1 VDSLSNNNAAAQQAP
16 NFQQP
21 FLLAGPEAEEN
32 SGFDFWGVLNRRKW
46 LVFLGL
52 ITGMA
57 LGSVFHAK
65 SETVFESKAN
75 VWIEPKKR
83 LIVPM
88 TNSGEILRNYED
100 TNIRHDKKMN
110 QENIILGML
119 KNNEGL
125 NNLRSLKDLSD
136 EEKFL
141 YISNNLT
148 VAQNRDEPFLF
159 HVNYFNSHET
169 DAQIILA
176 NLIETYK
183 KSLKDEYEKETDD
196 TLARLDEF
204 DRGFRQDFKREQEKL
219 AKLIEERTANFT
231 MFGQGL
237 TESHAMLKKV
247 SESLETTRAELTT
260 LAEDRDRIL
269 AAQATGP
276 EGIRQTVW
284 IFQTEGKMAKP
295 GQYMDLSERMES
307 RMSEQIMKYEEEW
320 YLMKQRLAD
329 GHPTV
334 KMARARL
341 DRAKADYQD
350 MIEGNSDKTSVTR
363 PMTDE
368 ESLVSYLELVTSR
381 IESLQQELNYNVE
394 AKILHTEE
402 TKKLAMLE
410 SKIELQKEATEE
422 VKKYLNT
429 ITAKLVEI
437 KPSSNS
443 DSNQEGFRVQML
455 SEASLGEVVWPIL
468 PLILGAGG
476 LLGSLAGF
484 GLGCLVELADK
495 TFHNPDEVMKQ
506 LQIPLI
512 GHIPV
517 IGQGKRYLV
526 EGSAIEPIICTY
538 HRPKSQTSEAFRAVR
553 TALYFNTQGKQHS
566 VIQVTSPTPGDGKS
580 TLASNL
586 AVSIAQSGKRVL
598 LVDADMRRPR
608 QHATFG
614 IEANE
619 GFATVLSGRSA
630 WRDCM
635 YECEEIEGLTL
646 MPCGS
651 KPQNPAELCSSP
663 QVKTLIEEL
672 REEFDFVII
681 DTPPLLA
688 VTDACP
694 IAARVDG
701 VILTLRIKKNVRV
714 SAERACEM
722 LRNLGANCL
731 GLVVN
736 GVGAQSGYGS
746 QYTYGAYRAGYSYNG
761 YGQGYGYGYGY
772 GYGNGGKY
780 YDEDQKGRKVTPKAI
795 ETEASIES

>member
-1 VDSLSNNNAAAQQAP
+1 MDSFANNAHLQQAP
-16 NFQQP
+16 LQQP

-32 SGFDFWGVLNRRKW
+32 SSFDFWGVLNRRKW

-52 ITGMA
+52 VTGMA
-57 LGSVFHAK
+57 LGAVFHAK
-65 SETVFESKAN
+65 SETIYESKAN
-75 VWIEPKKR
+75 VAIEPKKR
-83 LIVPM
+83 FSIPM
-88 TNSGEILRNYED
+88 TNTGDILPNYED
-100 TNIRHDKKMN
+100 SNIRHDRLIN

-119 KNNEGL
+119 KQNAGL
-125 NNLRSLKDLSD
+125 NNLRSLKDLSED
-136 EEKFL
+136 EKFE
-141 YISNNLT
+141 YISENLT
-148 VAQNRDEPFLF
+148 VSQDREEPSVFI
-159 HVNYFNSHET
+159 VNYRNSYET

-183 KSLKDEYEKETDD
+183 KNLKEQYEKETDE

-204 DRGFRQDFKREQEKL
+204 DRSFRQEFKVEQSKL
-219 AKLIEERTANFT
+219 ARLIEERTANFT
-231 MFGQGL
+231 MFGVGL
-237 TESHAMLKKV
+237 TESHIMLKKV
-247 SESLETTRAELTT
+247 STALEETRGELTS
-260 LAEDRDRIL
+260 LAEDRDRIN
-269 AAQATGP
+269 AALENGP
-276 EGIRQTVW
+276 EGVRQTVW
-284 IFQTEGKMAKP
+284 IFQNEGKMAKP
-295 GQYMDLSERMES
+295 GQFLDLAERLES
-307 RMSEQIMKYEEEW
+307 RMSQQIMEYENEW
-320 YLMKQRLAD
+320 FLMKQRLAD

-334 KMARARL
+334 KMAKARL
-341 DRAKADYQD
+341 DRANQDYQE
-350 MIEGNSDKTSVTR
+350 MLSGNSGNTAVSR
-363 PMTDE
+363 PMTDQ
-368 ESLVSYLELVTSR
+368 ESLMSYLELVNSR
-381 IESLQQELNYNVE
+381 IQSLQQELSYNLE
-394 AKILHTEE
+394 AKVLHTAE
-402 TKKLAMLE
+402 TKKLAVLDT
-410 SKIELQKEATEE
+410 KIELQQEATNN
-422 VKKYLNT
+422 VKKFLDT

-437 KPSSNS
+437 KPSANS
-443 DSNQEGFRVQML
+443 DANQEGFRVQTL

-468 PLILGAGG
+468 PLILAGGG
-476 LLGSLAGF
+476 LLGSLLGF

-506 LQIPLI
+506 LQVPLI

-608 QHATFG
+608 QHGTFG
-614 IEANE
+614 IEASE

-714 SAERACEM
+714 SAERACDM

-772 GYGNGGKY
+772 GYGSGKY
-780 YDEDQKGRKVTPKAI
+780 YDEDQKGRKVAPKG
-795 ETEASIES
+795 IESETHQEI

>member
-1 VDSLSNNNAAAQQAP
+1 MQQP
-16 NFQQP
+16 PFQQP
-21 FLLAGPEAEEN
+21 LLLSNPEAEETN
-32 SGFDFWGVLNRRKW
+32 SFDFWGVLNRRKW

-57 LGSVFHAK
+57 LGAVIHAK
-65 SETVFESKAN
+65 SETVYESTAR
-75 VWIEPKKR
+75 VRIEPKKR
-83 LIVPM
+83 FIVPM
-88 TNSGEILRNYED
+88 TGTGEILPNYED
-100 TNIRHDKKMN
+100 SNIRHDRLLN

-119 KNNEGL
+119 KQNEGL
-125 NNLRSLKDLSD
+125 NNLRSLKDFSD
-136 EEKFL
+136 DEKFE
-141 YISNNLT
+141 YISENLN
-148 VAQNRDEPFLF
+148 VSQDREEPSLFL
-159 HVNYFNSHET
+159 VTYRNSHET
-169 DAQIILA
+169 DSQIILA

-183 KSLKDEYEKETDD
+183 KNLKDQYEKETDE
-196 TLARLDEF
+196 TLAKLDEF
-204 DRGFRQDFKREQEKL
+204 DRSFRQDFKVEQEKL
-219 AKLIEERTANFT
+219 ARLIEQRTANFT
-231 MFGQGL
+231 MFGQNT
-237 TESHAMLKKV
+237 TESHIMLQKV
-247 SESLETTRAELTT
+247 TETLEATRGELNT

-269 AAQATGP
+269 AAMESGP
-276 EGIRQTVW
+276 EAIRQTVW
-284 IFQTEGKMAKP
+284 IFQNEGKMARP
-295 GQYMDLSERMES
+295 GQFMDLGERTEA
-307 RMSEQIMKYEEEW
+307 RMSERVSTYEEEW
-320 YLMKQRLAD
+320 FLMKQRLAD
-329 GHPTV
+329 GHPSV

-341 DRAKADYQD
+341 DRAIADYQD
-350 MIEGNSDKTSVTR
+350 LINGNAEKTNPAR
-363 PMTDE
+363 PMTDQ
-368 ESLVSYLELVTSR
+368 ESLTSYLELVNSH
-381 IESLQQELNYNVE
+381 IDSLQQELNYNLE
-394 AKILHTEE
+394 AKVLHTAE
-402 TKKLAMLE
+402 TKKLAELDT
-410 SKIELQKEATEE
+410 KIELQQEATEN
-422 VKKYLNT
+422 VKKFLDT
-429 ITAKLVEI
+429 ITAKLVEV
-437 KPSSNS
+437 KPSAGS
-443 DSNQEGFRVQML
+443 DANQEGFRVQTL

-468 PLILGAGG
+468 PLILAGGG
-476 LLGSLAGF
+476 LLGSLGGF

-506 LQIPLI
+506 LQVPLI

-608 QHATFG
+608 QHGTFG
-614 IEANE
+614 IEASE

-714 SAERACEM
+714 SAERACDM

-772 GYGNGGKY
+772 GYGSGKY
-780 YDEDQKGRKVTPKAI
+780 YDEDQKGRKVAPKG
-795 ETEASIES
+795 IESEAHQEI

>member
-1 VDSLSNNNAAAQQAP
+1 MDSFSNNAPMQQASL
-16 NFQQP
+16 QQP
-21 FLLAGPEAEEN
+21 FLLAGPDSEEEN
-32 SGFDFWGVLNRRKW
+32 GFDFWGVLNRRKW

-57 LGSVFHAK
+57 LGAVLHAK
-65 SETVFESKAN
+65 SETVYESTAR
-75 VWIEPKKR
+75 VRIEPKKR
-83 LIVPM
+83 FTLPIS
-88 TNSGEILRNYED
+88 NSGEILPNYED
-100 TNIRHDKKMN
+100 SNIRHDRLIN

-119 KNNEGL
+119 RQNEGL
-125 NNLRSLKDLSD
+125 NNLRSLKDLAD
-136 EEKFL
+136 DEKFE
-141 YISNNLT
+141 YISENLT
-148 VAQNRDEPFLF
+148 VSQDREEPSLFL
-159 HVNYFNSHET
+159 VTYKNSHET
-169 DAQIILA
+169 DSQILLA

-183 KSLKDEYEKETDD
+183 KNLKDQYEKETDE

-204 DRGFRQDFKREQEKL
+204 DRSFRQDYKVQQEKL
-219 AKLIEERTANFT
+219 ARLVEERVADFT
-231 MFGQGL
+231 MFGSNT
-237 TESHAMLKKV
+237 TESHIMLQKV
-247 SESLETTRAELTT
+247 SEALEETRGELTS
-260 LAEDRDRIL
+260 LSADRDRIL
-269 AAQATGP
+269 TAMENGS
-276 EGIRQTVW
+276 EGIRLAVW
-284 IFQTEGKMAKP
+284 IFQNEKKLAKP
-295 GQYMDLSERMES
+295 GQYLDPAERMEN
-307 RMSEQIMKYEEEW
+307 RMSEQIMKYEEEY
-320 YLMKQRLAD
+320 YLTKQRLAD

-334 KMARARL
+334 KMAKARL
-341 DRAKADYQD
+341 DRATADYQD
-350 MIEGNSDKTSVTR
+350 MIQGNSTKTNAAR

-368 ESLVSYLELVTSR
+368 ETLASYLELVNSR
-381 IESLQQELNYNVE
+381 IASLQQELNYNLE
-394 AKILHTEE
+394 AKVLHTAE
-402 TKKLAMLE
+402 TKKLAELDT
-410 SKIELQKEATEE
+410 KIEIQQQATEKVE
-422 VKKYLNT
+422 HYLDT
-429 ITAKLVEI
+429 ITTKLVEV
-437 KPSSNS
+437 KPSASS
-443 DSNQEGFRVQML
+443 DANQEGFRVQTL

-468 PLILGAGG
+468 PLILAGGG

-506 LQIPLI
+506 LQVPLI

-614 IEANE
+614 IEASE

-772 GYGNGGKY
+772 GYGSGKY
-780 YDEDQKGRKVTPKAI
+780 YDEDQKGRKVAPKG
-795 ETEASIES
+795 IESETHQEI

>member
-1 VDSLSNNNAAAQQAP
+1 MDSFTNNAPAQQSP
-16 NFQQP
+16 NLQQP

-32 SGFDFWGVLNRRKW
+32 AGFDFWGVLNRRKW

-65 SETVFESKAN
+65 SATIYESKAN
-75 VWIEPKKR
+75 VWIEPRKQFR
-83 LIVPM
+83 IPI

-100 TNIRHDKKMN
+100 STIRHDKKMN

-119 KNNEGL
+119 RDNEGL

-136 EEKFL
+136 DEKYN
-141 YISNNLT
+141 YISDNLT
-148 VAQNRDEPFLF
+148 VNQDRDEAYLF
-159 HVNYFNSHET
+159 HVEYHNSHET

-183 KSLKDEYEKETDD
+183 KTLKEEYEKETDE

-204 DRGFRQDFKREQEKL
+204 DRSFRHDFKTEQEKL
-219 AKLIEERTANFT
+219 GKLIEERTANFT
-231 MFGQGL
+231 MFGVGH
-237 TESHAMLKKV
+237 TESHMLLQKV
-247 SESLETTRAELTT
+247 TVALEETRGKLNEL
-260 LAEDRDRIL
+260 AADRDLIL
-269 AAQATGP
+269 QAQQEGP
-276 EGIRQTVW
+276 NAIQRVIWKLQND
-284 IFQTEGKMAKP
+284 GKMFRP
-295 GQYMDLSERMES
+295 GQYLDVAERADE
-307 RMSEQIMKYEEEW
+307 RLLGRIGQYEEE
-320 YLMKQRLAD
+320 YFALKDRLAD
-329 GHPTV
+329 GHPSV
-334 KMARARL
+334 KSAKARL
-341 DRAKADYQD
+341 DRALRDYQEKR
-350 MIEGNSDKTSVTR
+350 EGNSETPIGNLPITG
-363 PMTDE
+363 E
-368 ESLVSYLELVTSR
+368 EALASYLESVLADIQSW
-381 IESLQQELNYNVE
+381 QEELAYNVE
-394 AKILHTEE
+394 AKELHTAE
-402 TKKLAMLE
+402 TKKLAVLE
-410 SKIELQKEATEE
+410 TKIQLQQERADE

-443 DSNQEGFRVQML
+443 ESNQEGFRVQML

-506 LQIPLI
+506 LQVPLI

-526 EGSAIEPIICTY
+526 EGSAIEPIICSY

-608 QHATFG
+608 QHSTFG

-714 SAERACEM
+714 SAERATEM

-772 GYGNGGKY
+772 GYGSGKY
-780 YDEDQKGRKVTPKAI
+780 YDEDKKGRKVTPKAI
-795 ETEASIES
+795 ESETSQNI

>member
-1 VDSLSNNNAAAQQAP
+1 MDSFSNNAPMQQAP
-16 NFQQP
+16 FQQP
-21 FLLAGPEAEEN
+21 LLLSNPEAEETSN
-32 SGFDFWGVLNRRKW
+32 FDFWGVLNRRKW

-57 LGSVFHAK
+57 IGAVIHAK
-65 SETVFESKAN
+65 SETIFESSAK
-75 VWIEPKKR
+75 VRIEPKKR
-83 LIVPM
+83 FIVPM
-88 TNSGEILRNYED
+88 SNTGEILPNYED
-100 TNIRHDKKMN
+100 SNIRHDRLIN

-119 KNNEGL
+119 KQNEGL

-136 EEKFL
+136 EEKFE
-141 YISNNLT
+141 YISENLNVSQDREET
-148 VAQNRDEPFLF
+148 SLFL
-159 HVNYFNSHET
+159 VTYRNSHET
-169 DAQIILA
+169 DSQIILA

-183 KSLKDEYEKETDD
+183 KSLKEQYEKDTDE

-204 DRGFRQDFKREQEKL
+204 DRGFRQEFKVEQEKL
-219 AKLIEERTANFT
+219 SRLIEQRTANFT
-231 MFGQGL
+231 MFGSNT
-237 TESHAMLKKV
+237 TESHIMLRKV
-247 SESLETTRAELTT
+247 SESLEETRGELNT

-269 AAQATGP
+269 AAMESGP
-276 EGIRQTVW
+276 EAIRQTVW
-284 IFQTEGKMAKP
+284 IFQNEGKMARP
-295 GQYMDLSERMES
+295 GQFMDLGERTEA
-307 RMSEQIMKYEEEW
+307 RMSERVSTYEEEW
-320 YLMKQRLAD
+320 FLLKQRLAD
-329 GHPTV
+329 GHPNV

-341 DRAKADYQD
+341 DRAMVDYQNL
-350 MIEGNSDKTSVTR
+350 IQGNSETANSAR

-368 ESLVSYLELVTSR
+368 ESLTSYLELVNSH
-381 IESLQQELNYNVE
+381 IDSLQQELNYNLE
-394 AKILHTEE
+394 AKVLHTAE
-402 TKKLAMLE
+402 TKKLAELDT
-410 SKIELQKEATEE
+410 KIELQQEATEN
-422 VKKYLNT
+422 VKKFLDT
-429 ITAKLVEI
+429 ITAKLVEV
-437 KPSSNS
+437 KPSAGS
-443 DSNQEGFRVQML
+443 DANQEGFRVQTL
-455 SEASLGEVVWPIL
+455 SEASLGKVVWPIL
-468 PLILGAGG
+468 PLILAGGG

-506 LQIPLI
+506 LQVPLI

-517 IGQGKRYLV
+517 IGMGKRYLV
-526 EGSAIEPIICTY
+526 EGSAIEPVICTY

-608 QHATFG
+608 QHGTFG
-614 IEANE
+614 IEASE

-772 GYGNGGKY
+772 GYGSGKY
-780 YDEDQKGRKVTPKAI
+780 YDEDQKGRKVAPKAI
-795 ETEASIES
+795 ESEAHQEI

>member
-1 VDSLSNNNAAAQQAP
+1 MDSFSNNATAQQAP
-16 NFQQP
+16 PFQQP
-21 FLLAGPEAEEN
+21 FLLAGPEAEE
-32 SGFDFWGVLNRRKW
+32 SSSFDFWGVLNRRKW

-57 LGSVFHAK
+57 LGAVFHAK
-65 SETVFESKAN
+65 SETVFMSKAN

-88 TNSGEILRNYED
+88 GGNGGDILRNYED
-100 TNIRHDKKMN
+100 SSIRHDKKMN

-119 KNNEGL
+119 KNNKGL
-125 NNLRSLKDLSD
+125 NNLPSLKDLSD
-136 EEKFL
+136 EEKFM
-141 YISNNLT
+141 YISDNLS
-148 VAQNRDEPFLF
+148 VNQNRDEAFLF
-159 HVNYFNSHET
+159 HVSYHNSHET

-176 NLIETYK
+176 NIIETYK
-183 KSLKDEYEKETDD
+183 KNLKDEYERETDE

-204 DRGFRQDFKREQEKL
+204 DRSFRQDFKVQQEKL
-219 AKLIEERTANFT
+219 GKLIEERTANFT
-231 MFGQGL
+231 MFGSNL
-237 TESHAMLKKV
+237 TESHIMLKKV
-247 SESLETTRAELTT
+247 TETLEETRGELTS

-269 AAQATGP
+269 AAM
-276 EGIRQTVW
+276 EGGNEAIRQAVW
-284 IFQTEGKMAKP
+284 IFQNEGKMARP
-295 GQYMDLSERMES
+295 GQYMDRADRTDERMSS
-307 RMSEQIMKYEEEW
+307 RITQYEEEW
-320 YLMKQRLAD
+320 FLRKQRLGD
-329 GHPTV
+329 GHPSV
-334 KMARARL
+334 KITKARL
-341 DRAKADYQD
+341 DRAIAEYQK
-350 MIEGNSDKTSVTR
+350 MQEGESATTNASR
-363 PMTDE
+363 PMSEE
-368 ESLVSYLELVTSR
+368 ESLTSYLELVTSR
-381 IESLQQELNYNVE
+381 IESLQQELNYNLE
-394 AKILHTEE
+394 AKILHTAE
-402 TKKLAMLE
+402 TKKLAELDT
-410 SKIELQKEATEE
+410 KIRLQEEARDE
-422 VKKYLNT
+422 VKNYLNK

-437 KPSSNS
+437 KPSATSE
-443 DSNQEGFRVQML
+443 SNQEGFRVQML
-455 SEASLGEVVWPIL
+455 SEASQGEVVWPIL
-468 PLILGAGG
+468 PLILSVGG
-476 LLGSLAGF
+476 LLGSLFGF

-506 LQIPLI
+506 LQVPLI

-608 QHATFG
+608 QHSTFG
-614 IEANE
+614 IEASE

-663 QVKTLIEEL
+663 QVKTLIAEL

-772 GYGNGGKY
+772 GYGSGKY

-795 ETEASIES
+795 ESETHQEI